1 MTTKPPYCTQSDVPD
16 CQSCGLANYN
26 RDCHN
31 ERINK
36 PGRKPHF
43 DKRMKQTSIYLP
55 DDMLDY
61 LRNQDVSISVFIRA
75 LIDNHRENEY
85 LTWLKGYLE
94 LHPGASDAELKL
106 EYSIFQAA

>member
-1 MTTKPPYCTQSDVPD
+1 MTTKPTYCTQPDVSD
-16 CQSCGLANYN
+16 CQSCSLANYN
-26 RDCHN
+26 RDCMN

-36 PGRKPHF
+36 PGRRPHF

-75 LIDNHRENEY
+75 LIDEKRADDKRQFEADY
-85 LTWLKGYLE
+85 LM
-94 LHPGASDAELKL
+94 LHPMADEEELDR
-106 EYSIFQAA
+106 EYSIFQAS